1 MAGGKLSARQKM
13 INLMYLVFIAM
24 MALQMSKKVL
34 SAFGTSAEDIASEAQ
49 MKAKSNEQLLQSLE
63 QSAKEQPDKYKEKNK
78 IAQEIEQ
85 KTNEFNKYITGLK
98 DEILN
103 IEFEGN
109 VPEDIDYELLSGSG
123 TVDNLFFKKGKPTEK
138 GKEFQKK
145 IEDYRNYLQNIQIEG
160 KSISEEIKKNI
171 AKRFNTDDVSHG
183 KKEGKRVE
191 PWLMAN
197 YEGFP
202 TVATLFK
209 LDNYVNKAKASENE
223 ILSEMIGGQMK
234 KDISVTNYEP
244 VVVLDKTAFF
254 PGEKVTGK
262 VSLGRV
268 DSKLNFKEVTIGG
281 KKLSKDE
288 LEGGFVHLNLPAR
301 SVGEKEVKGKIVFLE
316 DGKDVPLDFTVKYA
330 VIPRPNSAVISADK
344 MNVVYRGVK
353 NPMSISFPGVPDNK
367 VSVSAPGI
375 KKVGPGKYVLDVTKY
390 KGKEVKINVTGKIN
404 GKTVSDSKIFRV
416 KNIPPPVGTVRGES
430 GMIKMPKR
438 NLEVSTIGATLP
450 DFDFDIRLGV
460 RSFNVKIPGQPTLK
474 VNGTRFD
481 SKAKQLLKRVKRG
494 QQVTI
499 FDIKA
504 FLKGNSG
511 YPVKKVSP
519 VIVEIIN

>member
-49 MKAKSNEQLLQSLE
+49 MKAKSNEQLLQSLA
-63 QSAKEQPDKYKEKNK
+63 QSAQEQPDKYKEKNK
-78 IAQEIEQ
+78 VAQEIEQ
-85 KTNEFNKYITGLK
+85 KTNEFNKYITDLK

-103 IEFEGN
+103 IEFDGN

-123 TVDNLFFKKGKPTEK
+123 TVDNLFFKKGEPTEK

-145 IEDYRNYLQNIQIEG
+145 IEDYRSYLENIKVEG
-160 KSISEEIKKNI
+160 KPISNEVKKNI

-234 KDISVTNYEP
+234 KDISVSNYEP

-254 PGEKVTGK
+254 PGEKVTGR
-262 VSLGRV
+262 VALGRV
-268 DSKLNFKEVTIGG
+268 DSTMNFKEVVIGG
-281 KKLSKDE
+281 KKVSKD
-288 LEGGFVHLNLPAR
+288 LLTNGYVQLNLPAGNI
-301 SVGEKEVKGKIVFLE
+301 GEKEIKGKMVFVE
-316 DGKDVPLDFTVKYA
+316 DGKDVELPFTIPFA

-344 MNVVYRGVK
+344 MNVVYRGVD

-367 VSVSAPGI
+367 VKVSAPGI
-375 KKVGPGKYVLDVTKY
+375 KKVGSGKYIMNVTKY

-404 GKTVSDSKIFRV
+404 GKTVSDSKTFRV

-450 DFDFDIRLGV
+450 DFDFDIKLGV
-460 RSFNVKIPGQPTLK
+460 RGFNVKIPGQPTLK
-474 VNGTRFD
+474 VNGTKFD

-494 QQVTI
+494 QTVSI
-499 FDIKA
+499 FGIKA
-504 FLKGNSG
+504 YLKGNSG
-511 YPVKKVSP
+511 YPIKKVSP
-519 VIVEIIN
+519 VIIEIIN